1 MCGSGSRR
9 RGSSRRMDTQE
20 DISRE
25 SFMGIVEKY
34 QMQARSTAKATKTLT
49 QLVVRHAYLSI
60 KLCVEGN

>member
-1 MCGSGSRR
+1 
-9 RGSSRRMDTQE
+9 MDTQE